1 MKITKQKLK
10 KLIKEELENVLGEA
24 APRPDR
30 HSEVKKMILAL
41 EGPITDIYNYW
52 LEDQLAQGVAG
63 SQTEGGEVHMARQTR
78 SQAEDSARQLT
89 HSIVEG
95 IMTVGVQGMMGAFGG
110 NQQSDAD
117 IERQEYE
124 KRMSDLGVQ
133 DLPDPAK
140 PTSDHI
146 FRSIQALRGK

>member
-1 MKITKQKLK
+1 MKITKQHLK
-10 KLIKEELENVLGEA
+10 KVIKEELNNVLDERA
-24 APRPDR
+24 DR

-41 EGPITDIYNYW
+41 EGPVTDIYNYYV
-52 LEDQLAQGVAG
+52 EDQLSQVIPG
-63 SQTEGGEVHMARQTR
+63 SLATDGRDMRQSR

-110 NQQSDAD
+110 NQQSAAD

-124 KRMSDLGVQ
+124 RRMSDLGVQ
-133 DLPDPAK
+133 DLPGAK
-140 PTSDHI
+140 ATTDHA
-146 FRSIQALRGK
+146 FRSMQALRGR